1 MQRHSARWRQILTTY
16 INLFDPPDGSMKAS
30 VGRGMM
36 ATGGAQAI
44 KLGLQVISVIVLSR
58 LLTPDDFGLVA
69 MAAPVIAFLGMFQN
83 LGLTQATVQRPKIG
97 HDEVNFLFWVNL
109 LASFVVAAAL
119 IAIAPVAASFY
130 NEPRVGPLIA
140 AMALPALIMG
150 SGAQHSALLNRRMEF
165 GRLALIEVI
174 SGIAT
179 LATAVIWAWLAPS
192 YWALWGA
199 TVIGALISIIMVWS
213 SSPWRPSRPG
223 QVGEGWSM
231 VGFGAELTGFNFAN
245 FFARNL
251 DNILIGRFW
260 GGVQLGFY
268 ERAYKLL
275 LFPLSQITNP
285 LSRVM
290 VPTLSR
296 MTSEPARYRRAY
308 IRVMQLVLF
317 ATLPGVATA
326 IAMADILIPFLL
338 GEQWTQS
345 ATIFSALGFAGLVQ
359 PLNNPAGWLF
369 VSQGRSRE
377 FLYWGIIT
385 AVFAVT
391 AFSIG
396 VFWGAVGVA
405 LAYAI
410 SEYVKTP
417 ILWWYLGRRG
427 PIRASDVIRAAW
439 PFILG
444 AHLVVPV
451 LWFIMPYLPQSTLA
465 ALVFGILFSYATVA
479 SLASFTNS
487 GRSALSEIGGILR
500 NAVRRIRP

>member
-1 MQRHSARWRQILTTY
+1 
-16 INLFDPPDGSMKAS
+16 MKAS

-44 KLGLQVISVIVLSR
+44 KLGLQVVSVIVLSR
-58 LLTPDDFGLVA
+58 LLAPDDFGLVA

-97 HDEVNFLFWVNL
+97 HSEVNFLFWINL
-109 LASFVVAAAL
+109 LASFAVAGA
-119 IAIAPVAASFY
+119 IVAIAPLAANFY
-130 NEPRVGPLIA
+130 NEPKVGGLIA
-140 AMALPALIMG
+140 AMALPALLMG

-165 GRLALIEVI
+165 GRLAFIEVT

-179 LATAVIWAWLAPS
+179 LATAIIWAWLAPS

-199 TVIGALISIIMVWS
+199 TVVGALVSILMVWA

-223 QVGEGWSM
+223 HVGQGWSM

-251 DNILIGRFW
+251 DNVLIGRFW

-296 MTSEPARYRRAY
+296 MTAEPERYRRAY
-308 IRVMQLVLF
+308 LRVIQLVLL
-317 ATLPGVATA
+317 ATLPGVAMG

-345 ATIFSALGFAGLVQ
+345 AAIFAALGFAGLVQ

-377 FLYWGIIT
+377 FLYWGVAT
-385 AVFAVT
+385 AGFAVA

-396 VFWGAVGVA
+396 IFWGAVGVA
-405 LAYAI
+405 IAYAI
-410 SEYVKTP
+410 SEYIKTP

-427 PIRASDVIRAAW
+427 PIRVSDIVGATW
-439 PFILG
+439 PFLLG
-444 AHLVVPV
+444 AHLVVPA
-451 LWFIMPYLPQSTLA
+451 LWVITPHLPQSALP
-465 ALVFGILFSYATVA
+465 ALVLGVMFAYAAVAGLA
-479 SLASFTNS
+479 SLTAS
-487 GRSALSEIGGILR
+487 GRRALREVGDILTGG
-500 NAVRRIRP
+500 VRRLRT